1 MKQYT
6 KPTATVVE
14 LAVKENIAALPS
26 AISGVVTTHSVN
38 NGENTLILTT
48 YNLAA
53 AQTSDNGSQGV

>member
-1 MKQYT
+1 MKHYT

-38 NGENTLILTT
+38 GGTNNLILTT

-53 AQTSDNGSQGV
+53 AQTSNPTQQG

>member
-14 LAVKENIAALPS
+14 LAVRENIAALPN
-26 AISGVVTTHSVN
+26 AIVTTHNIEVN
-38 NGENTLILTT
+38 GTATQLVLTT

-53 AQTSDNGSQGV
+53 AQTSNPSQGW